1 MATDLKIDIAAEF
14 FGKKAFKQADTAVT
28 KLTGSVKKLAGGL
41 GLALGARQIGIYS
54 KNAVKAFADDQKAA
68 KALTLTLTNLGMAFA
83 DPSVK
88 TFISGLEAQYGIV
101 DDLLRPAYQKLVTTT
116 GDYLKA
122 QDLLKTALDLSAMSG
137 QDVVSVSDDLA
148 KAYAGNTRGLIK
160 YGLGLSKT
168 EIQAMSFE
176 EILARIAEVSKGQ
189 AEAAADSYAGA
200 LGRLQVATQN
210 ASESLGKDLIT
221 ALSTL
226 GGEGG
231 LPKTLSL
238 IESISSA
245 IGDAT
250 IGISRLIRNITI
262 LASGNPIQSIRDLRK
277 ATASDKAIDRR
288 DRATYGG
295 IYATQ
300 YQAQAAKSSKMSPIA
315 AASVKTQ
322 KALTKAQQDA
332 LKLAKAKAVFDL
344 QKIQIEA
351 ALKGKISEED
361 AIRLKLM
368 KAILDDNVTATEKYQ
383 KLLEAAQA
391 KTKEMSELLT
401 SIKTLEIKDP
411 FGTWQVDPLTASINE
426 LTKSIGGVGTQIQ
439 ASGREW
445 SSFANTVATTV
456 IRPNLTEWSSSFS
469 AAASSASAATAAS
482 STAAVTAA
490 AKANADAIA
499 DAQAAASAALEKLKK
514 DTADANAEAAKAAQA
529 AIDALTKSNSEQ
541 IAAMKAAS
549 DAAIAAA
556 AASITSGGTL
566 ATFRAN
572 EAANAGSSVSTSG
585 NTVIVN
591 VQGSVIAENDIATVV
606 NDAINNS
613 SWAGNAI
620 GFGRTA
626 TVMQAV

>member
-14 FGKKAFKQADTAVT
+14 VGKKAFKQADNAAAH
-28 KLTGSVKKLAGGL
+28 LTSSVKKLAGGL
-41 GLALGARQIGIYS
+41 GIAFGARQMGIYA

-68 KALTLTLTNLGMAFA
+68 KSLTLTLTNLGMAFA
-83 DPSVK
+83 DPNVK
-88 TFISGLEAQYGIV
+88 TFISDLESQYGVV

-137 QDVVSVSDDLA
+137 ADVVTVSSDLA

-221 ALSTL
+221 ALTTL

-238 IESISSA
+238 IESIASA

-250 IGISRLIRNITI
+250 IGISRLIRNIGI

-300 YQAQAAKSSKMSPIA
+300 YQATAAKSAKTNPISA
-315 AASVKTQ
+315 AQVKSQ
-322 KALTKAQQDA
+322 KALTKATQDQ
-332 LKLAKAKAVFDL
+332 LKLAKAKAIFDL

-351 ALKGKISEED
+351 ALKGKISDED
-361 AIRLKLM
+361 RIRLKLM
-368 KAILDDNVTATEKYQ
+368 QAIEDENISQIEKYT
-383 KLLEAAQA
+383 KLLDEAQA
-391 KTKEMSELLT
+391 KTKQLTDLLA
-401 SIKTLEIKDP
+401 SISQTKITDP
-411 FGTWQVDPLTASINE
+411 FAGWTSSAGNTVAAINQM
-426 LTKSIGGVGTQIQ
+426 VAAMFAVQTQIQ
-439 ASGREW
+439 ANGREW
-445 SSFANTVATTV
+445 SSFANQIATTN
-456 IRPNLTEWSSSFS
+456 IQSNGREWSSSFS
-469 AAASSASAATAAS
+469 PSAVNPALNQPSAVVNQPTVQ
-482 STAAVTAA
+482 VT
-490 AKANADAIA
+490 
-499 DAQAAASAALEKLKK
+499 
-514 DTADANAEAAKAAQA
+514 
-529 AIDALTKSNSEQ
+529 
-541 IAAMKAAS
+541 
-549 DAAIAAA
+549 
-556 AASITSGGTL
+556 
-566 ATFRAN
+566 
-572 EAANAGSSVSTSG
+572 
-585 NTVIVN
+585 
-591 VQGSVIAENDIATVV
+591 VQGSVIAQNDLNQAI
-606 NDAINNS
+606 NDALANS
-613 SWAGNAI
+613 GWAGSAI
-620 GFGRTA
+620 GYGR
-626 TVMQAV
+626 QAVVTAV

>member
-14 FGKKAFKQADTAVT
+14 VGKKAFKQADTAVD
-28 KLTGSVKKLAGGL
+28 KLTGSVKKLAAGL

-54 KNAVKAFADDQKAA
+54 KNAVKAFAEDQKAA
-68 KALTLTLTNLGMAFA
+68 KALTLTLNNLGMAFA
-83 DPSVK
+83 DPTVK
-88 TFISGLEAQYGIV
+88 TFIADLEAQYGIV

-116 GDYLKA
+116 GDYVKA

-137 QDVVSVSDDLA
+137 ADVVTVSADLA

-176 EILARIAEVSKGQ
+176 EILARIATVSQGQ
-189 AEAAADSYAGA
+189 AEEAANSYAGA

-210 ASESLGKDLIT
+210 AAESLGKDLIT

-250 IGISRLIRNITI
+250 IGISRLIRNIGI

-288 DRATYGG
+288 DRAVYGG

-315 AASVKTQ
+315 AAQAKAT
-322 KALTKAQQDA
+322 KALTKATQDQ
-332 LKLAKAKAVFDL
+332 LKLAKAKAIFDL

-361 AIRLKLM
+361 RIRLKLM
-368 KAILDDNVTATEKYQ
+368 QAIEAENISQIEKYT
-383 KLLEAAQA
+383 KLLDEAQ
-391 KTKEMSELLT
+391 K
-401 SIKTLEIKDP
+401 KTLDLTNTLASLNNLKVSDP
-411 FGTWQVDPLTASINE
+411 FAGWTSSAGNTIAAINE
-426 LTKSIGGVGTQIQ
+426 MTKAMFAVQTQIQ
-439 ASGREW
+439 ANGREW
-445 SSFANTVATTV
+445 SSFANQVATTT
-456 IRPNLTEWSSSFS
+456 IQSNGREWSSSFS
-469 AAASSASAATAAS
+469 PSAMNPAAVAAT
-482 STAAVTAA
+482 TTTQPPV
-490 AKANADAIA
+490 
-499 DAQAAASAALEKLKK
+499 
-514 DTADANAEAAKAAQA
+514 
-529 AIDALTKSNSEQ
+529 
-541 IAAMKAAS
+541 
-549 DAAIAAA
+549 
-556 AASITSGGTL
+556 
-566 ATFRAN
+566 
-572 EAANAGSSVSTSG
+572 VV
-585 NTVIVN
+585 NTT
-591 VQGSVIAENDIATVV
+591 VQGSVIAQNDLNQAI
-606 NDAINNS
+606 NDALAAS
-613 SWAGNAI
+613 GWAGSAI
-620 GFGRTA
+620 GYSRQAAITA
-626 TVMQAV
+626 I